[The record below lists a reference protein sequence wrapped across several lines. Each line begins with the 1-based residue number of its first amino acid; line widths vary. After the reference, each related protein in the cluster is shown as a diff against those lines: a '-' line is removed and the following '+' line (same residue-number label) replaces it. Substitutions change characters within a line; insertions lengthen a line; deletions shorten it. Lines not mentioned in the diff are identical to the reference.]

1 MRATTKQLDK
11 LQRFSLSF
19 TSWFCVPDQGM
30 KDFEVLCRASAFL
43 LPAGKDVSIP
53 PQLAL
58 VMFLTFILVGRKE
71 EVSSYHCK
79 PRCSSLETS
88 KIISARLAE
97 ICGQ

>member
-1 MRATTKQLDK
+1 MRAAT
-11 LQRFSLSF
+11 QRFSLSF

-43 LPAGKDVSIP
+43 LPASKNVSIP
-53 PQLAL
+53 RFTFVTLL
-58 VMFLTFILVGRKE
+58 LTFIVVERKE
-71 EVSSYHCK
+71 EVSSCNCK

-88 KIISARLAE
+88 QAISARLAE